1 METER
6 IPRPYGQKLRQWTQ
20 LMHAAG
26 LDADTDMDS
35 VVMLWEGQQLV
46 AAGSRKGNLLKCI
59 AVDPAHQG
67 EGLLAAVLT
76 ALRQDAFLSG
86 YNHLFLY
93 TKPENQQLF
102 SSLFF
107 YPVVRTDRV
116 LLMEDKQGGIQN
128 FLREYPPQKGGDQ
141 IGAIV
146 MNCDPFTL
154 GHQHL
159 IHTAAAQCDWL
170 YVFVLSEDK
179 GRFSAEDR
187 MAMVRAGTAEL
198 QNVMVLPTGPYL
210 ISSATFPTY
219 FLRDRDLAV
228 QAHCQL
234 DIEVFLK
241 YFVPHFGITDRYV
254 GTEPLSA
261 LTRQY
266 NEALASQLP
275 KRGIAFHEIP
285 RLERRDAPISASAVR
300 KLLDEGR
307 TEEARALL
315 PASIFDYLKDRHL
328 I

>member
-1 METER
+1 MVTER
-6 IPRPYGQKLRQWTQ
+6 ISRLHGRKLQQWTA
-20 LMHAAG
+20 LMQSAG
-26 LDADTDMDS
+26 LEADTDTDS
-35 VVMLWEGQQLV
+35 TVLLWEDRQLV

-67 EGLLAAVLT
+67 AGLLAVALT

-107 YPVVRTDRV
+107 YPIVRTDRV

-128 FLREYPPQKGGDQ
+128 FLKEYPPQKGGDR

-154 GHQHL
+154 GHQYL
-159 IHTAAAQCDWL
+159 IRTAAAQCDWL

-179 GRFSAEDR
+179 GRFSAKDR
-187 MAMVRAGTAEL
+187 MAMVRAGVAAL
-198 QNVMVLPTGPYL
+198 QNVTVLPTGPYL
-210 ISSATFPTY
+210 ISNATFPTY

-254 GTEPLSA
+254 GTELLSA

-285 RLERRDAPISASAVR
+285 RLEQKDAPISAGAIR

-307 TEEARALL
+307 TEEAKALL
-315 PASIFDYLKDRHL
+315 PDSTLNYLKDRHL